1 MMPASKSDQLWRPV
15 LLASGANSAGQWW
28 WRPVVLPSDAVQFAG
43 RLGKSIAQRA
53 HSCTHM
59 LECTASS
66 SNLIYLLQKQ
76 RLRALCGSGKVF
88 PFSGVP
94 EQHSGRD
101 SKFGHFL
108 YRNDDFEHFSALGR
122 FSGSQ
127 NSGMASKFEH
137 FFLQKQRFRT
147 LLGFGRVFPF
157 SGVPEQ
163 HFGRDSKFDYF
174 LLQKRRFGTL
184 FGSGRV
190 LLFSGIPERHSGRDS
205 QFDYFLFFCMAA
217 WVILFCVLILAVFGI

>member
-1 MMPASKSDQLWRPV
+1 MIIIVIIIDVFGTCCQGSWPMMPASKSDQLWRPV

-88 PFSGVP
+88 PFSGFQNNILAGIPNLVIFFT
-94 EQHSGRD
+94 ETMISNTFRLWEG
-101 SKFGHFL
+101 FL
-108 YRNDDFEHFSALGR
+108 GPRILAWLPNLIISFYRNNDFEHFSALG
-122 FSGSQ
+122 GS
-127 NSGMASKFEH
+127 SP
-137 FFLQKQRFRT
+137 FLGPRT
-147 LLGFGRVFPF
+147 TFWQGF
-157 SGVPEQ
+157 Q
-163 HFGRDSKFDYF
+163 
-174 LLQKRRFGTL
+174 
-184 FGSGRV
+184 
-190 LLFSGIPERHSGRDS
+190 I
-205 QFDYFLFFCMAA
+205 
-217 WVILFCVLILAVFGI
+217 

>member
-94 EQHSGRD
+94 DQHSGRD

-108 YRNDDFEHFSALGR
+108 YKNDDFEHFSALGR

-127 NSGMASKFEH
+127 NSGMASKFDHFFFYRNNDFEH
-137 FFLQKQRFRT
+137 FSALGGSSPFLGSQNNILAGIPNLIFFCYRNDDLEHFSA
-147 LLGFGRVFPF
+147 LGGSSSFLGF
-157 SGVPEQ
+157 Q
-163 HFGRDSKFDYF
+163 NDI
-174 LLQKRRFGTL
+174 LA
-184 FGSGRV
+184 
-190 LLFSGIPERHSGRDS
+190 GIPNLIISC
-205 QFDYFLFFCMAA
+205 FFA
-217 WVILFCVLILAVFGI
+217 WRLG